1 MTKTAPFTIAT
12 YANDGARFGA
22 APSFPSAA

>member
-12 YANDGARFGA
+12 SANDGARFGEA
-22 APSFPSAA
+22 TSFPRAA